1 MPKVRPP
8 RALRRFPARARP
20 RQHRACRPRAFF
32 RGRRH
37 SPDLAHSELAADS
50 VLAFP
55 AFTSPQAKG
64 KVRLR
69 PRARAPCGAH
79 DAGMTLLTPRPC
91 SACREARTVDEAR
104 TRTRRTS
111 ASSSSRRTVRVRPH
125 HCPLTPNSFC
135 ADRNPPL
142 APPTEYAQVLKML
155 GNGRVEAMCFD
166 GEKRLAHIRGKM
178 RKKVSLRT
186 GAGGWVRGSARAGGV
201 ASLRRISR
209 SGQRQEVHMG
219 GQASAGSSR
228 RPVVRRSV
236 GAPTRGR

>member
-20 RQHRACRPRAFF
+20 RQHRACRSRAFF

-135 ADRNPPL
+135 ADRTRRSPPRQSTRRCSRCSVTDGSRPCAL
-142 APPTEYAQVLKML
+142 MARSASRTF
-155 GNGRVEAMCFD
+155 VERCA
-166 GEKRLAHIRGKM
+166 
-178 RKKVSLRT
+178 
-186 GAGGWVRGSARAGGV
+186 
-201 ASLRRISR
+201 
-209 SGQRQEVHMG
+209 
-219 GQASAGSSR
+219 
-228 RPVVRRSV
+228 RRSV
-236 GAPTRGR
+236 CALGPGAGFGGLLGLLGWPR